1 MNVEQCLFFHGLIMG
16 FAELGRLGLEPRTKA
31 LKGFYQ
37 RPMLSLR
44 VS

>member
-1 MNVEQCLFFHGLIMG
+1 MTESLSARNFLILMV
-16 FAELGRLGLEPRTKA
+16 GRLGLEPRTKA

-37 RPMLSLR
+37 RPLLSLR